1 MFSRYQKFHQDW
13 TLARCDPCGQPSVSH
28 AKEPRNIEL
37 SKSQNVPW
45 REQELIPHAAR
56 QHINVVP
63 SPPINQLKFS
73 ARYIDTTIKLTI
85 TPNITAT
92 LILIFLMV
100 SESLGCSI
108 VLISLFTPLG
118 YECVC
123 IVNRIGVSY
132 FDLDQQNANL
142 QFSMIPM
149 RSHWRAN
156 RLPKALGHFG
166 AHLEKDRLLSLFQD
180 AERKK

>member
-1 MFSRYQKFHQDW
+1 M
-13 TLARCDPCGQPSVSH
+13 
-28 AKEPRNIEL
+28 
-37 SKSQNVPW
+37 NVPW
-45 REQELIPHAAR
+45 REQEFIPHAAR

-92 LILIFLMV
+92 LMLIFLMV

-108 VLISLFTPLG
+108 VLISLFSPLG
-118 YECVC
+118 YESVC

-142 QFSMIPM
+142 QFSMIPI
-149 RSHWRAN
+149 
-156 RLPKALGHFG
+156 
-166 AHLEKDRLLSLFQD
+166 
-180 AERKK
+180 